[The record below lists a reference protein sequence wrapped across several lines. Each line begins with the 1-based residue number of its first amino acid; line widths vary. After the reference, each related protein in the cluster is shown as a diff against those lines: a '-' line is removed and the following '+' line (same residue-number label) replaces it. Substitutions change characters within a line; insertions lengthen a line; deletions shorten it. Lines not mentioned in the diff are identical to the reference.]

1 MAKDALKEAIA
12 EAKTLRETAI
22 ANAKLAL
29 EEAFT
34 PKIQSMLSAKLN
46 EMEDLEEEKE
56 IEEYGDAM
64 EMDEASCSKISE
76 EELDEI
82 LAEFDLEEGDS
93 ESPMYEGKEEMEE
106 GMEDLDEEINIDE
119 ILAEAEEEEMEM
131 EEEEGEEESEAPEG
145 DDDDEE
151 LDLESM
157 TIADFKELITGIVA
171 DIIGE
176 EGGKEMEMDAE
187 EVEMEDEGDEVE
199 MEMGDE
205 EEVTL
210 EELLAELEQME
221 EGEEV
226 IAEEEDEMYEG
237 KDEDVMAEV
246 ESLKQEL
253 NEVNLLNSK
262 LLYVSKLFKENN
274 LSENQKLKIVDTFDK
289 ATTAKEAKLV
299 FETLNESI
307 SAKTTKAKHSI
318 NESLSF
324 ASRSAGVAAPK
335 PIMEIDA
342 TVARFQ
348 KLAGLN

>member
-46 EMEDLEEEKE
+46 EMEDLDEEEYVYE
-56 IEEYGDAM
+56 M
-64 EMDEASCSKISE
+64 EDETMDEMYDSEESPISE

-82 LAEFDLEEGDS
+82 LAELDLEEGGVS
-93 ESPMYEGKEEMEE
+93 AEEE
-106 GMEDLDEEINIDE
+106 LDEEIDIDA
-119 ILAEAEEEEMEM
+119 LLQEAEEED
-131 EEEEGEEESEAPEG
+131 EEEDEEKGEEEESEAPEG
-145 DDDDEE
+145 DEEDDEE

-157 TIADFKELITGIVA
+157 TVADLKELITDIVA
-171 DIIGE
+171 DITGEAGGE
-176 EGGKEMEMDAE
+176 EIEMDDMDV
-187 EVEMEDEGDEVE
+187 EVEDEGDEVE

-221 EGEEV
+221 NGDEV

-246 ESLKQEL
+246 ESLRQEL

-274 LSENQKLKIVDTFDK
+274 LSESQKLKIVDTFDK

-299 FETLNESI
+299 YETLNESI

-324 ASRSAGVAAPK
+324 ASKSAGVAAPK

>member
-46 EMEDLEEEKE
+46 EMEDLDEEEYVYE
-56 IEEYGDAM
+56 M
-64 EMDEASCSKISE
+64 EDETMDEMYDSEESPISE

-82 LAEFDLEEGDS
+82 LAELDLEEG
-93 ESPMYEGKEEMEE
+93 EAKTIEEE
-106 GMEDLDEEINIDE
+106 LDEEIDIDD
-119 ILAEAEEEEMEM
+119 LLKEAEEED
-131 EEEEGEEESEAPEG
+131 EEEDEEKGEEEESEAPEG
-145 DDDDEE
+145 DEEDDEE

-157 TIADFKELITGIVA
+157 TVADLKELITDIVA
-171 DIIGE
+171 DITGEAGGE
-176 EGGKEMEMDAE
+176 EIEMDDMDV
-187 EVEMEDEGDEVE
+187 EVEDEGDKVE

-226 IAEEEDEMYEG
+226 IDENEEYENMM
-237 KDEDVMAEV
+237 EEV

-274 LSENQKLKIVDTFDK
+274 LSESQKLKIVDTFDK

-299 FETLNESI
+299 YETLNESI

-324 ASRSAGVAAPK
+324 ASKSAGVAAPK

>member
-46 EMEDLEEEKE
+46 EMEDLDEEEYVYE
-56 IEEYGDAM
+56 M
-64 EMDEASCSKISE
+64 EDETMDEMYDSEESPISE

-82 LAEFDLEEGDS
+82 LAELDLEEG
-93 ESPMYEGKEEMEE
+93 ESSTEEE
-106 GMEDLDEEINIDE
+106 LDEEIDIDA
-119 ILAEAEEEEMEM
+119 LLQEAEEEDEE
-131 EEEEGEEESEAPEG
+131 EDEEEGEEEESEAPEG
-145 DDDDEE
+145 DEEDDEE

-157 TIADFKELITGIVA
+157 TVADLKELITDIVA
-171 DIIGE
+171 DITGE
-176 EGGKEMEMDAE
+176 AGGDEMEMDDMDV
-187 EVEMEDEGDEVE
+187 EVEDEGDEVE

-221 EGEEV
+221 NGEEV

-274 LSENQKLKIVDTFDK
+274 LSESQKLKIVDTFDK

-299 FETLNESI
+299 YETLNESI

-324 ASRSAGVAAPK
+324 ASKSAGVAAPK

>member
-46 EMEDLEEEKE
+46 EMEDLEEE
-56 IEEYGDAM
+56 EYVSEM
-64 EMDEASCSKISE
+64 EDETMDEMSYSEESPISE

-82 LAEFDLEEGDS
+82 LAELDLEEGGMS
-93 ESPMYEGKEEMEE
+93 TEEE
-106 GMEDLDEEINIDE
+106 LDEEIDIDA
-119 ILAEAEEEEMEM
+119 LLQEAEEED
-131 EEEEGEEESEAPEG
+131 EEEGEEEESEAPEG
-145 DDDDEE
+145 DEEDDEE

-157 TIADFKELITGIVA
+157 TVADLKELITDIVA
-171 DIIGE
+171 DITGEAGGE
-176 EGGKEMEMDAE
+176 EIEMDDMDV
-187 EVEMEDEGDEVE
+187 EVEDEGDEVE

-221 EGEEV
+221 DGEEV

-237 KDEDVMAEV
+237 KDKDVMAEV

-274 LSENQKLKIVDTFDK
+274 LSESQKLKIVDTFDK

-299 FETLNESI
+299 YETLNESI

-324 ASRSAGVAAPK
+324 ASKSAGVAAPK

>member
-1 MAKDALKEAIA
+1 MTVADLKELITDIVADITG
-12 EAKTLRETAI
+12 EA
-22 ANAKLAL
+22 
-29 EEAFT
+29 
-34 PKIQSMLSAKLN
+34 
-46 EMEDLEEEKE
+46 
-56 IEEYGDAM
+56 G
-64 EMDEASCSKISE
+64 
-76 EELDEI
+76 
-82 LAEFDLEEGDS
+82 G
-93 ESPMYEGKEEMEE
+93 
-106 GMEDLDEEINIDE
+106 
-119 ILAEAEEEEMEM
+119 EEMEM
-131 EEEEGEEESEAPEG
+131 
-145 DDDDEE
+145 DD
-151 LDLESM
+151 
-157 TIADFKELITGIVA
+157 
-171 DIIGE
+171 
-176 EGGKEMEMDAE
+176 MDV
-187 EVEMEDEGDEVE
+187 EVEDEGDEVE

-221 EGEEV
+221 DGEEV

-274 LSENQKLKIVDTFDK
+274 LSESQKLKIVDTFDK

-299 FETLNESI
+299 YETLNESI

-324 ASRSAGVAAPK
+324 ASKSAGVAAPK

>member
-46 EMEDLEEEKE
+46 EIEDLDEEEYVSEMEDETMDKMSHSEE
-56 IEEYGDAM
+56 
-64 EMDEASCSKISE
+64 SPISE

-82 LAEFDLEEGDS
+82 LAELDLEEGEAS
-93 ESPMYEGKEEMEE
+93 AEEE
-106 GMEDLDEEINIDE
+106 LDEEIDIDA
-119 ILAEAEEEEMEM
+119 LLQEAEEEDEE
-131 EEEEGEEESEAPEG
+131 EDEEEGEEEESEAPEG
-145 DDDDEE
+145 DEEDDEE

-157 TIADFKELITGIVA
+157 TVADLKELITDIVA
-171 DIIGE
+171 DITGE
-176 EGGKEMEMDAE
+176 AGGDEMEMDDMDV
-187 EVEMEDEGDEVE
+187 EVEDEGDEVE

-221 EGEEV
+221 NGEEV

-274 LSENQKLKIVDTFDK
+274 LSESQKLKIVDTFDK

-299 FETLNESI
+299 YETLNESI

-324 ASRSAGVAAPK
+324 ASKSAGVAAPK

>member
-46 EMEDLEEEKE
+46 EMEDLYEEEYVYE
-56 IEEYGDAM
+56 M
-64 EMDEASCSKISE
+64 EDETMDEMYDSEESPISE

-82 LAEFDLEEGDS
+82 LAELDLEEGGVS
-93 ESPMYEGKEEMEE
+93 AEEE
-106 GMEDLDEEINIDE
+106 LDEEIDIDA
-119 ILAEAEEEEMEM
+119 LLQEAEEEDEE
-131 EEEEGEEESEAPEG
+131 EDEEEGEEEESEAPEG
-145 DDDDEE
+145 DEEDDEE

-157 TIADFKELITGIVA
+157 TVADLKELITDIVA
-171 DIIGE
+171 DITGEAGGE
-176 EGGKEMEMDAE
+176 EIEMDDMDV
-187 EVEMEDEGDEVE
+187 EVEDEGDEVE

-221 EGEEV
+221 NGDEV

-246 ESLKQEL
+246 ESLRQEL

-274 LSENQKLKIVDTFDK
+274 LSESQKLKIVDTFDK

-299 FETLNESI
+299 YETLNESI

-324 ASRSAGVAAPK
+324 ASKSAGVAAPK

>member
-46 EMEDLEEEKE
+46 EMEDLDEEEYVYE
-56 IEEYGDAM
+56 M
-64 EMDEASCSKISE
+64 EDETMDEMYDSEESPISE

-82 LAEFDLEEGDS
+82 LAELDLEEG
-93 ESPMYEGKEEMEE
+93 ESSTEEE
-106 GMEDLDEEINIDE
+106 LDEEIDIDA
-119 ILAEAEEEEMEM
+119 LLQEAEEEDEE
-131 EEEEGEEESEAPEG
+131 EDEEEGEEEESEAPEG
-145 DDDDEE
+145 DEEDDEE

-157 TIADFKELITGIVA
+157 TVADLKELITDIVA
-171 DIIGE
+171 DITGEAGGE
-176 EGGKEMEMDAE
+176 EIEMDDMDV
-187 EVEMEDEGDEVE
+187 EVEDEGDEVE

-221 EGEEV
+221 NGEEV

-246 ESLKQEL
+246 ESLRQEL

-274 LSENQKLKIVDTFDK
+274 LSESQKLKIVDTFDK

-299 FETLNESI
+299 YETLNESI

-324 ASRSAGVAAPK
+324 ASKSAGVAAPK

>member
-46 EMEDLEEEKE
+46 EIEDLDEEEYVYEMEDET
-56 IEEYGDAM
+56 
-64 EMDEASCSKISE
+64 MDEMYDSEESPISE

-82 LAEFDLEEGDS
+82 LAELDLEEG
-93 ESPMYEGKEEMEE
+93 EAKTIEEE
-106 GMEDLDEEINIDE
+106 LDEEIDIDD
-119 ILAEAEEEEMEM
+119 LLKEAEEED
-131 EEEEGEEESEAPEG
+131 EEEDEEKGEEEESEAPEG
-145 DDDDEE
+145 DEEDDEE

-157 TIADFKELITGIVA
+157 TVADLKELITDIVA
-171 DIIGE
+171 DITGEAGGE
-176 EGGKEMEMDAE
+176 EIEMDDMDV
-187 EVEMEDEGDEVE
+187 EVEDEGDKVE

-226 IAEEEDEMYEG
+226 IDENEEYENMM
-237 KDEDVMAEV
+237 EEV

-274 LSENQKLKIVDTFDK
+274 LSESQKLKIVDTFDK

-299 FETLNESI
+299 YETLNESI

-324 ASRSAGVAAPK
+324 ASKSAGVAAPK

>member
-1 MAKDALKEAIA
+1 MKKS
-12 EAKTLRETAI
+12 TYYETEDETVDEMYDS
-22 ANAKLAL
+22 
-29 EEAFT
+29 EES
-34 PKIQSMLSAKLN
+34 P
-46 EMEDLEEEKE
+46 
-56 IEEYGDAM
+56 
-64 EMDEASCSKISE
+64 ISE
-76 EELDEI
+76 QELDEI
-82 LAEFDLEEGDS
+82 LAELDLEEG
-93 ESPMYEGKEEMEE
+93 EAKTIEEE
-106 GMEDLDEEINIDE
+106 LDEEIDIDD
-119 ILAEAEEEEMEM
+119 LLKEAEEED
-131 EEEEGEEESEAPEG
+131 EEEDEEKGEEEESEAPEG
-145 DDDDEE
+145 DEEDDEE

-157 TIADFKELITGIVA
+157 TVADLKELITDIVA
-171 DIIGE
+171 DITGEAGGE
-176 EGGKEMEMDAE
+176 EIEMDDMDV
-187 EVEMEDEGDEVE
+187 EVEDEGDKVE

-226 IAEEEDEMYEG
+226 IAEEEDEMYKG
-237 KDEDVMAEV
+237 KDKDVMAEV
-246 ESLKQEL
+246 ESLRQEL

-274 LSENQKLKIVDTFDK
+274 LSESQKLKIVDTFDK

-299 FETLNESI
+299 YETLNESI

-324 ASRSAGVAAPK
+324 ASKSAGVAAPK

>member
-46 EMEDLEEEKE
+46 EMEDLDEEEYVYE
-56 IEEYGDAM
+56 M
-64 EMDEASCSKISE
+64 EDETMDEMYDSEESPISE

-82 LAEFDLEEGDS
+82 LAELDLEEG
-93 ESPMYEGKEEMEE
+93 ESSTEEE
-106 GMEDLDEEINIDE
+106 LDEEIDIDA
-119 ILAEAEEEEMEM
+119 LLQEAEEED
-131 EEEEGEEESEAPEG
+131 EEEDEEKGEEEESEAPEG
-145 DDDDEE
+145 DEEDDEE

-157 TIADFKELITGIVA
+157 TVADLKELITDIVA
-171 DIIGE
+171 DITGEAGGE
-176 EGGKEMEMDAE
+176 EIEMDDMDV
-187 EVEMEDEGDEVE
+187 EVEDEGDEVE

-221 EGEEV
+221 NGEEV

-274 LSENQKLKIVDTFDK
+274 LSESQKLKIVDTFDK

-299 FETLNESI
+299 YETLNESI

-324 ASRSAGVAAPK
+324 ASKSAGVAAPK

>member
-46 EMEDLEEEKE
+46 EMEDLEEE
-56 IEEYGDAM
+56 EYISEMGD
-64 EMDEASCSKISE
+64 ETMDEMSYSEESPISE

-82 LAEFDLEEGDS
+82 LAELDLEEGGMS
-93 ESPMYEGKEEMEE
+93 TEEE
-106 GMEDLDEEINIDE
+106 LDEEIDIDA
-119 ILAEAEEEEMEM
+119 LLQEAEEED
-131 EEEEGEEESEAPEG
+131 EEEGEEEESEAPEG
-145 DDDDEE
+145 DEEDDEE

-157 TIADFKELITGIVA
+157 TVADLKELITDIVA
-171 DIIGE
+171 DITGEAGGE
-176 EGGKEMEMDAE
+176 EIEMDDMDV
-187 EVEMEDEGDEVE
+187 EVEDEGDEVE

-221 EGEEV
+221 DGEEV

-274 LSENQKLKIVDTFDK
+274 LSESQKLKIVDTFDK

-299 FETLNESI
+299 YETLNESI

-324 ASRSAGVAAPK
+324 ASKSAGVAAPK
-335 PIMEIDA
+335 PIMETDA

>member
-46 EMEDLEEEKE
+46 EMEDLEEE
-56 IEEYGDAM
+56 EYVSEVED
-64 EMDEASCSKISE
+64 ETMDEMYDSEESPISE

-82 LAEFDLEEGDS
+82 LAELDLEEGGVS
-93 ESPMYEGKEEMEE
+93 IEEEI
-106 GMEDLDEEINIDE
+106 DEEINIDE
-119 ILAEAEEEEMEM
+119 ILAEAAEEDEEED
-131 EEEEGEEESEAPEG
+131 EEEGEEEESEAPEG
-145 DDDDEE
+145 DEEDDEE

-157 TIADFKELITGIVA
+157 TVADLKELITDIVA
-171 DIIGE
+171 DITGEAGGE
-176 EGGKEMEMDAE
+176 EREMDD
-187 EVEMEDEGDEVE
+187 EVEVEDEGDEVE

-274 LSENQKLKIVDTFDK
+274 LSESQKLKIVDTFDK

-299 FETLNESI
+299 YETLNESI

-324 ASRSAGVAAPK
+324 ASKSAGVAAPK

>member
-46 EMEDLEEEKE
+46 EMDDLEEEKE
-56 IEEYGDAM
+56 IEEYGDSM
-64 EMDEASCSKISE
+64 EMDEGHCSSISE

-82 LAEFDLEEGDS
+82 LSELDLEEGHTEDH
-93 ESPMYEGKEEMEE
+93 MEE
-106 GMEDLDEEINIDE
+106 GHTEDHLEEELEEEINIDE
-119 ILAEAEEEEMEM
+119 ILAEAEEEEV
-131 EEEEGEEESEAPEG
+131 EEEESETEESEAPEG
-145 DDDDEE
+145 DDDDDEE

-157 TIADFKELITGIVA
+157 TVSDLKDLIADIVA
-171 DIIGE
+171 DITGDDVEDEVVDGHI
-176 EGGKEMEMDAE
+176 
-187 EVEMEDEGDEVE
+187 EVEDEDKDDEVE
-199 MEMGDE
+199 IEMGDE

-210 EELLAELEQME
+210 EELLSELEEME
-221 EGEEV
+221 EGEEKV
-226 IAEEEDEMYEG
+226 YEKKDEMYEE
-237 KDEDVMAEV
+237 KEEEMMEEV

-307 SAKTTKAKHSI
+307 STKTTKAKHSI

-324 ASRSAGVAAPK
+324 ASKSAGVAAPK
-335 PIMEIDA
+335 PIVDIDP
-342 TVARFQ
+342 TVSRFQ

>member
-46 EMEDLEEEKE
+46 EMEDLDEEEYVYE
-56 IEEYGDAM
+56 M
-64 EMDEASCSKISE
+64 EDETMDEMYDSEESPISE

-82 LAEFDLEEGDS
+82 LAELDLEEGGVS
-93 ESPMYEGKEEMEE
+93 AEEE
-106 GMEDLDEEINIDE
+106 LDEEIDIDA
-119 ILAEAEEEEMEM
+119 LLQEAEEED
-131 EEEEGEEESEAPEG
+131 EEEDEEKGEEEESEAPEG
-145 DDDDEE
+145 DEEDDEE

-157 TIADFKELITGIVA
+157 TVADLKELITDIVA
-171 DIIGE
+171 DITGEAGGE
-176 EGGKEMEMDAE
+176 EIEMDDMDV
-187 EVEMEDEGDEVE
+187 EVEDEGDEVE

-221 EGEEV
+221 NGEEV

-274 LSENQKLKIVDTFDK
+274 LSESQKLKIVDTFDK

-299 FETLNESI
+299 YETLNESI

-324 ASRSAGVAAPK
+324 ASKSAGVAAPK

>member
-46 EMEDLEEEKE
+46 EMEDLEEE
-56 IEEYGDAM
+56 EYVSEM
-64 EMDEASCSKISE
+64 EDETVDEMYDSEKSPISE

-82 LAEFDLEEGDS
+82 LAELDLEEGEAS
-93 ESPMYEGKEEMEE
+93 AEEE
-106 GMEDLDEEINIDE
+106 LDEEIDIDA
-119 ILAEAEEEEMEM
+119 LLQEAEEED
-131 EEEEGEEESEAPEG
+131 EEEDEKEGEEEESEAPEG
-145 DDDDEE
+145 DEDDDEE

-157 TIADFKELITGIVA
+157 TVADLKELITDIVA
-171 DIIGE
+171 DITGE
-176 EGGKEMEMDAE
+176 AGGEEMEMDVEAE
-187 EVEMEDEGDEVE
+187 EEGDEVE

-226 IAEEEDEMYEG
+226 IDEKKDEMYEE
-237 KDEDVMAEV
+237 KDEEVVAEV

-299 FETLNESI
+299 YETLNESI

-324 ASRSAGVAAPK
+324 ASKSAGVAAPK
-335 PIMEIDA
+335 PIMETDA

>member
-1 MAKDALKEAIA
+1 
-12 EAKTLRETAI
+12 
-22 ANAKLAL
+22 
-29 EEAFT
+29 
-34 PKIQSMLSAKLN
+34 
-46 EMEDLEEEKE
+46 
-56 IEEYGDAM
+56 
-64 EMDEASCSKISE
+64 MDEMSYSEESPISE

-82 LAEFDLEEGDS
+82 LAELDLEEGEAS
-93 ESPMYEGKEEMEE
+93 AEEE
-106 GMEDLDEEINIDE
+106 LDEEIDIDA
-119 ILAEAEEEEMEM
+119 LLQEAEEEDEE
-131 EEEEGEEESEAPEG
+131 EDEEEGEEEESEAPEG
-145 DDDDEE
+145 DEEDDEE

-157 TIADFKELITGIVA
+157 TVADLKELITDIVA
-171 DIIGE
+171 DITGEAGGE
-176 EGGKEMEMDAE
+176 EIEMDDMDV
-187 EVEMEDEGDEVE
+187 EVEDEGDEVE

-221 EGEEV
+221 DGEEV
-226 IAEEEDEMYEG
+226 IDSDEIEPEDLYGDVTVSHGERKPYEPIDG
-237 KDEDVMAEV
+237 RRITEV

-274 LSENQKLKIVDTFDK
+274 LSESQKLKIVDTFDK

-299 FETLNESI
+299 YETLNESI

-324 ASRSAGVAAPK
+324 ASKSAGVAAPK

>member
-46 EMEDLEEEKE
+46 EMEDLDEEEYVYE
-56 IEEYGDAM
+56 M
-64 EMDEASCSKISE
+64 EDETMDEMYDSEESPISE

-82 LAEFDLEEGDS
+82 LAELDLEEGGVS
-93 ESPMYEGKEEMEE
+93 AEEE
-106 GMEDLDEEINIDE
+106 LDEEIDIDD
-119 ILAEAEEEEMEM
+119 LLKEAEEED
-131 EEEEGEEESEAPEG
+131 EEEDEEKGEEEESEAPEG
-145 DDDDEE
+145 DEEDDEE

-157 TIADFKELITGIVA
+157 TVADLKELITDIVA
-171 DIIGE
+171 DITGEAGGE
-176 EGGKEMEMDAE
+176 EIEMDDMDV
-187 EVEMEDEGDEVE
+187 EVEDEGDEVE

-221 EGEEV
+221 NGDEV

-274 LSENQKLKIVDTFDK
+274 LSESQKLKIVDTFDK

-299 FETLNESI
+299 YETLNESI

-324 ASRSAGVAAPK
+324 ASKSAGVAAPK

>member
-46 EMEDLEEEKE
+46 EMEDLDEEEYVYE
-56 IEEYGDAM
+56 M
-64 EMDEASCSKISE
+64 EDETMDEMYDSEESPISE

-82 LAEFDLEEGDS
+82 LAELDLEEGGVS
-93 ESPMYEGKEEMEE
+93 AEEE
-106 GMEDLDEEINIDE
+106 LDEEIDIDA
-119 ILAEAEEEEMEM
+119 LLQEAEEEDEE
-131 EEEEGEEESEAPEG
+131 EDEEEGEEEESEAPEG
-145 DDDDEE
+145 DEEDDEE

-157 TIADFKELITGIVA
+157 TVADLKELITDIVA
-171 DIIGE
+171 DITGEAGGE
-176 EGGKEMEMDAE
+176 EIEMDDMDV
-187 EVEMEDEGDEVE
+187 EVEDEGDEVE

-226 IAEEEDEMYEG
+226 IAEEEDEMYKG
-237 KDEDVMAEV
+237 KDKDVMAEV
-246 ESLKQEL
+246 ESLRQEL

-274 LSENQKLKIVDTFDK
+274 LSESQKLKIVDTFDK

-299 FETLNESI
+299 YETLNESI

-324 ASRSAGVAAPK
+324 ASKSAGVAAPK

>member
-46 EMEDLEEEKE
+46 EMEDLEEE
-56 IEEYGDAM
+56 EYVSEM
-64 EMDEASCSKISE
+64 EDETMDEMSHSEESPISE

-82 LAEFDLEEGDS
+82 LAELDLEEGEPS
-93 ESPMYEGKEEMEE
+93 TEEE
-106 GMEDLDEEINIDE
+106 LDEEIDIDA
-119 ILAEAEEEEMEM
+119 LLQEAEEED
-131 EEEEGEEESEAPEG
+131 EEEDEEKGEEEESEAPEG
-145 DDDDEE
+145 DEEDDEE

-157 TIADFKELITGIVA
+157 TVADLKELITDIVA
-171 DIIGE
+171 DITGE
-176 EGGKEMEMDAE
+176 AGDEGIEMDSMDV
-187 EVEMEDEGDEVE
+187 EVEDEGDEVE

-226 IAEEEDEMYEG
+226 IDEKKDEMYEE
-237 KDEDVMAEV
+237 KDEEVMAEV

-324 ASRSAGVAAPK
+324 ASNSAGVAAPK
-335 PIMEIDA
+335 PIVEIDN

>member
-46 EMEDLEEEKE
+46 EMEDLDEEEYVYE
-56 IEEYGDAM
+56 M
-64 EMDEASCSKISE
+64 EDETMDEMYDSEESPISE

-82 LAEFDLEEGDS
+82 LAELDLEEG
-93 ESPMYEGKEEMEE
+93 ESSTEEE
-106 GMEDLDEEINIDE
+106 LDEEIDIDA
-119 ILAEAEEEEMEM
+119 LLQEAEEEDEE
-131 EEEEGEEESEAPEG
+131 EDEEEGEEEESEAPEG
-145 DDDDEE
+145 DEEDDEE

-157 TIADFKELITGIVA
+157 TVADLKELITDIVA
-171 DIIGE
+171 DITGEAGGE
-176 EGGKEMEMDAE
+176 EIEMDDMDV
-187 EVEMEDEGDEVE
+187 EVEDEGDEVE

-221 EGEEV
+221 NGDEV

-246 ESLKQEL
+246 ESLRQEL

-274 LSENQKLKIVDTFDK
+274 LSESQKLKIVDTFDK

-299 FETLNESI
+299 YETLNESI

-324 ASRSAGVAAPK
+324 ASKSAGVAAPK

>member
-46 EMEDLEEEKE
+46 EMDDLEEEKE
-56 IEEYGDAM
+56 IEEYGDSM
-64 EMDEASCSKISE
+64 EMDEAHCSNISE

-82 LAEFDLEEGDS
+82 LSELDLD
-93 ESPMYEGKEEMEE
+93 EGKETVEE
-106 GMEDLDEEINIDE
+106 ELDEEINIDE
-119 ILAEAEEEEMEM
+119 ILSEAAEEEEEV
-131 EEEEGEEESEAPEG
+131 EEEESDEEESEAPEG
-145 DDDDEE
+145 DDDDDEE

-157 TIADFKELITGIVA
+157 TVSDLKDLIADIVA
-171 DIIGE
+171 DITGDDVEDGIVDGQV
-176 EGGKEMEMDAE
+176 
-187 EVEMEDEGDEVE
+187 EVEDEDDEVE
-199 MEMGDE
+199 IEMGDE

-210 EELLAELEQME
+210 EELLSELEGME

-226 IAEEEDEMYEG
+226 IDEKKDEMYEE
-237 KDEDVMAEV
+237 KDEEMMEEV

-307 SAKTTKAKHSI
+307 STKTTKAKHSI

-324 ASRSAGVAAPK
+324 ASKSAGVAAPK
-335 PIMEIDA
+335 PIVDIDP
-342 TVARFQ
+342 TVSRFQ

>member
-46 EMEDLEEEKE
+46 EMEDLDEEQVVSE
-56 IEEYGDAM
+56 M
-64 EMDEASCSKISE
+64 EDETMDEMSYSEESPISE

-82 LAEFDLEEGDS
+82 LAELNLEEG
-93 ESPMYEGKEEMEE
+93 EKETVEE
-106 GMEDLDEEINIDE
+106 ELDEEIDIDALLKE
-119 ILAEAEEEEMEM
+119 VEEEK
-131 EEEEGEEESEAPEG
+131 EEKSEAPEG
-145 DDDDEE
+145 DDDEE

-157 TIADFKELITGIVA
+157 TVADLKQLITDIVA
-171 DIIGE
+171 DLTSE
-176 EGGKEMEMDAE
+176 MGGGEMEMDDVD
-187 EVEMEDEGDEVE
+187 VEIEDEAGEAE
-199 MEMGDE
+199 EMGDE

-226 IAEEEDEMYEG
+226 IDEKKDEMYEE
-237 KDEDVMAEV
+237 KDEKMMAEV

-274 LSENQKLKIVDTFDK
+274 LSESQKLKIVDTFDK

-299 FETLNESI
+299 YETLKESI
-307 SAKTTKAKHSI
+307 DVKQQSRRSSI

-324 ASRSAGVAAPK
+324 ASKAVGVASPK
-335 PIMEIDA
+335 PIIETDA

-348 KLAGLN
+348 KLAGL

>member
-46 EMEDLEEEKE
+46 EMDDLEEEKE
-56 IEEYGDAM
+56 IEEYGDSM
-64 EMDEASCSKISE
+64 EMDEGHCSNISE

-82 LAEFDLEEGDS
+82 LSELDLD
-93 ESPMYEGKEEMEE
+93 EGKETVEE
-106 GMEDLDEEINIDE
+106 ELDEEINIDE
-119 ILAEAEEEEMEM
+119 ILSEAAEEEEEV
-131 EEEEGEEESEAPEG
+131 EEEESDEEESEAPEG
-145 DDDDEE
+145 DDDDDEE

-157 TIADFKELITGIVA
+157 TVSDLKDLIADIVA
-171 DIIGE
+171 DITGDDVEDGIVDGQV
-176 EGGKEMEMDAE
+176 
-187 EVEMEDEGDEVE
+187 EVEDEDDEVE
-199 MEMGDE
+199 IEMGDE

-210 EELLAELEQME
+210 EELLSELEDME
-221 EGEEV
+221 EGEEKV
-226 IAEEEDEMYEG
+226 YEKKDEMYEE
-237 KDEDVMAEV
+237 KDDEMMEEV

-307 SAKTTKAKHSI
+307 STKTTKAKHSI

-324 ASRSAGVAAPK
+324 ASKSAGVAAPK
-335 PIMEIDA
+335 PIVDIDP
-342 TVARFQ
+342 TVSRFQ